1 MSERNIPRLTAV
13 AVTLAVVMD
22 LLDTTV
28 VNIAVP
34 TLQEEFD
41 AGPGP
46 VQWVITS
53 YLLAIAVSLPM
64 SGWISRRLGQ
74 GRAFLIAL
82 GIFGTASAL
91 TALAWSLPVL
101 IAFRALQGLGG
112 GLILPVGMAML
123 FAAFPSDQR
132 AKASALISVPA
143 ALAPVLGPLI
153 GGWFVQDIGWRWV
166 FWLNVPIALAAI
178 LTGRRLPAQ
187 RPATPG
193 ARFDGV
199 GLALVSA
206 GLVLLV
212 LGLTGAENGSPAAL
226 PLTAIA
232 AAVLL
237 LATFAVRQLRRADP
251 LLNVR
256 LLVKREI
263 WSSNLAFLLTALSY
277 GALLFLLP
285 LYLQAQGG
293 MSPLDSGLMTSLH
306 AVGILLATPVTTRF
320 TRRTGPRAPLAAGLA
335 LMAAGAGALSLTGQA
350 TPGWLTG
357 AAILVAGAGFGTTI
371 VPLQTATVT
380 GLHGPELADGST
392 IVNMARQIGMAVGV
406 AAAAAALNAWHGTN
420 GPGSGYAGA
429 FLLTAVLAALAIV
442 PSLVFRDPK
451 PALRNQN
458 MPPKQPEAT
467 GTTRAS

>member
-82 GIFGTASAL
+82 GIFGMASAL

-112 GLILPVGMAML
+112 GLILPIGMAML
-123 FAAFPSDQR
+123 FAAFPADQR

-166 FWLNVPIALAAI
+166 FWLNVPVAMAAMLAGKP
-178 LTGRRLPAQ
+178 LLHLRTGDDKA
-187 RPATPG
+187 A
-193 ARFDGV
+193 FDTV
-199 GLALVSA
+199 GFLAVSG

-212 LGLTGAENGSPAAL
+212 
-226 PLTAIA
+226 
-232 AAVLL
+232 
-237 LATFAVRQLRRADP
+237 F
-251 LLNVR
+251 
-256 LLVKREI
+256 
-263 WSSNLAFLLTALSY
+263 
-277 GALLFLLP
+277 
-285 LYLQAQGG
+285 
-293 MSPLDSGLMTSLH
+293 
-306 AVGILLATPVTTRF
+306 
-320 TRRTGPRAPLAAGLA
+320 
-335 LMAAGAGALSLTGQA
+335 
-350 TPGWLTG
+350 
-357 AAILVAGAGFGTTI
+357 
-371 VPLQTATVT
+371 
-380 GLHGPELADGST
+380 
-392 IVNMARQIGMAVGV
+392 
-406 AAAAAALNAWHGTN
+406 
-420 GPGSGYAGA
+420 
-429 FLLTAVLAALAIV
+429 
-442 PSLVFRDPK
+442 
-451 PALRNQN
+451 
-458 MPPKQPEAT
+458 
-467 GTTRAS
+467 

>member
-1 MSERNIPRLTAV
+1 MSERSIPRLTAV

-91 TALAWSLPVL
+91 TALASSLPVL

-112 GLILPVGMAML
+112 GLILPIGMAML

-132 AKASALISVPA
+132 AKASALMSVPA

-178 LTGRRLPAQ
+178 LTGQRLPAQ

-193 ARFDGV
+193 ARFDGI
-199 GLALVSA
+199 GLVLVSA

-212 LGLTGAENGSPAAL
+212 LGLTGAENESPAAL

-237 LATFAVRQLRRADP
+237 LAAFAVRQLRRAEP

-263 WSSNLAFLLTALSY
+263 WSSNLAFLLTALTY
-277 GALLFLLP
+277 GGLLFLLP
-285 LYLQAQGG
+285 LYLQGQDG

-320 TRRTGPRAPLAAGLA
+320 TRRTGPRAPLAAGLG
-335 LMAAGAGALSLTGQA
+335 LMATGAGALSLTGQA

-380 GLHGPELADGST
+380 GLHGAELADGST

-406 AAAAAALNAWHGTN
+406 AAAAAALNAWGGTG
-420 GPGSGYAGA
+420 GPRSGYAGA

-442 PSLVFRDPK
+442 PSIAFRDPK
-451 PALRNQN
+451 PAPRD
-458 MPPKQPEAT
+458 PEHASKQPEGA
-467 GTTRAS
+467 GATRAS

>member
-1 MSERNIPRLTAV
+1 MSERSIPRLTAV

-74 GRAFLIAL
+74 GRAFQIAL

-91 TALAWSLPVL
+91 TALASSLPVL

-112 GLILPVGMAML
+112 GLILPIGMAML

-132 AKASALISVPA
+132 AKASALMSVPA

-178 LTGRRLPAQ
+178 LTGQRLPAQ

-193 ARFDGV
+193 ARFDGI
-199 GLALVSA
+199 GLVLVSA

-212 LGLTGAENGSPAAL
+212 LGLTGAENESPAAL

-237 LATFAVRQLRRADP
+237 LAAFAVRQLRRAEP

-263 WSSNLAFLLTALSY
+263 WSSNLAFLLTALAY
-277 GALLFLLP
+277 GGLLFLLP
-285 LYLQAQGG
+285 LYLQGQDG

-320 TRRTGPRAPLAAGLA
+320 TRRTGPRAPLAAGLG
-335 LMAAGAGALSLTGQA
+335 LMATGAGALSLTGQA

-406 AAAAAALNAWHGTN
+406 AAAAAALNAWGGTG

-442 PSLVFRDPK
+442 PSIAFRDPK
-451 PALRNQN
+451 PAPRD
-458 MPPKQPEAT
+458 PEHAPKQPEGA
-467 GTTRAS
+467 GATRAS